1 MVMDAVWGP
10 ATTVAPLLTTK
21 VNESAPFVF
30 ALGVYVKSPVA
41 ALVMVTAPFVG
52 SVATSNV

>member
-21 VNESAPFVF
+21 VNESAPLAF
-30 ALGVYVKSPVA
+30 ALGVYVKSPVV
-41 ALVMVTAPFVG
+41 ALKPDRTPFVG
-52 SVATSNV
+52 LVATSYV